1 MGFTIFVKE
10 KWMTTI
16 TQRQTGEK
24 LKYIALRFLICEM
37 EHYYLKL
44 NSGKLKVHTTNP
56 NATSTVTH
64 PPPRFSPNELTTQ
77 AKYNFKKQTIDPK
90 EGRKCGK
97 GNQKEF
103 TFKQKTNSKMKNLN
117 LITSNVKMP
126 LISD

>member
-44 NSGKLKVHTTNP
+44 NSGKLKVHTINP

-64 PPPRFSPNELTTQ
+64 PPLRFSPNELTT
-77 AKYNFKKQTIDPK
+77 
-90 EGRKCGK
+90 
-97 GNQKEF
+97 
-103 TFKQKTNSKMKNLN
+103 
-117 LITSNVKMP
+117 
-126 LISD
+126 